1 MATTYERIRQVLRHL
16 ADNPTERQLSAVAQE
31 IRRRKLTEFR
41 LRGTGSTLDDFVSE
55 GAIARLLSLMS
66 DLGLVKLSAG
76 ALGFRVSDFTYIR
89 TDTTYARKI
98 DLATK
103 ELMAQKGVSL
113 LAVNAAIKSIT
124 PPQVP
129 DAPTIYAALGSKAD
143 GINQETFSKL
153 LFLLSCAGTSI
164 ARSIHVHYHVD

>member
-1 MATTYERIRQVLRHL
+1 MATTYERIRQVLVHL
-16 ADNPTERQLSAVAQE
+16 AANPTERQVSAVTRE
-31 IRRRKLTEFR
+31 IRQRKLSEFR

-55 GAIARLLSLMS
+55 DAIARLLNLMS
-66 DLGLVKLSAG
+66 DLGLVHLSG
-76 ALGFRVSDFTYIR
+76 GTLGFRVTDFTYIR

-113 LAVNAAIKSIT
+113 PVVNAAINSIK
-124 PPQVP
+124 PPHVP
-129 DAPTIYAALGSKAD
+129 DAPTIYESLGSKAD

-153 LFLLSCAGTSI
+153 LYLLSCAGTSI